1 MEKQRAIPTERQ
13 RDIEKARL
21 TVKREGE
28 METWWNGEI
37 EIKRFKKQKAA
48 EIKKQIVWDMER
60 RRNKESQI

>member
-28 METWWNGEI
+28 MET
-37 EIKRFKKQKAA
+37 
-48 EIKKQIVWDMER
+48 
-60 RRNKESQI
+60 